1 MNKNII
7 WPIFISIWALI
18 YSMFEIEVEGK
29 HGWAQNLPV
38 YYIVKPNKLFPLG
51 FSSWNL
57 LMILIVFISIFNPII
72 FNKIFK
78 LNLPNDYIYLFIVS
92 FLMWTL
98 IEDQMWFAYNPSFN
112 KKNNSKVY
120 KYSRYKQY
128 NKENVTWHKF
138 NSSGIPYIVPLI
150 LSLILIFIFI
160 SVNYSNNSNISFG
173 PQIVTYFIVNSI
185 LIYLGKYYCIW
196 LATKKKNI

>member
-57 LMILIVFISIFNPII
+57 LMILIVFISI
-72 FNKIFK
+72 
-78 LNLPNDYIYLFIVS
+78 
-92 FLMWTL
+92 
-98 IEDQMWFAYNPSFN
+98 
-112 KKNNSKVY
+112 
-120 KYSRYKQY
+120 
-128 NKENVTWHKF
+128 
-138 NSSGIPYIVPLI
+138 
-150 LSLILIFIFI
+150 LSLVKVFL
-160 SVNYSNNSNISFG
+160 V
-173 PQIVTYFIVNSI
+173 
-185 LIYLGKYYCIW
+185 
-196 LATKKKNI
+196 